1 MEFRSVMGSHHLIQP
16 IGYGLV
22 RKIRRRGAPVHS
34 AREQFLIHQEVYE
47 FRSPI
52 LFIPKP
58 VFQEGDGYTMEE
70 FATYSV
76 LPTDCI
82 GMVPA
87 LVAELR
93 RLRDFLVPRGIYPL
107 GFAILLIHPESV
119 KGWERPCTSTDPLYG
134 LIDVSRFCSV
144 QGNVVSVP
152 KIGYIRRCDAD
163 LVFERYIALPTSL
176 TERVATEKTTALS
189 RDDEV

>member
-1 MEFRSVMGSHHLIQP
+1 MDFKSVLGRHHLIEP

-22 RKIRRRGAPVHS
+22 RKTRRPRAPVRS

-47 FRSPI
+47 FDSPI

-58 VFQEGDGYTMEE
+58 VAQEADGYTMEE

-82 GMVPA
+82 GMIPA
-87 LVAELR
+87 LREELT

-107 GFAILLIHPESV
+107 GFTILLLVPESV
-119 KGWERPCTSTDPLYG
+119 VGWERPCISIDPLYG
-134 LIDVSRFCSV
+134 LVDVSRFSFI
-144 QGNVVSVP
+144 QGGVVSVP
-152 KIGYIRRCDAD
+152 KVGRIRRCETDV
-163 LVFERYIALPTSL
+163 LFEHYITPPPSL
-176 TERVATEKTTALS
+176 TERIATEKNTVLS
-189 RDDEV
+189 RDDGI